1 MISPSVTAKSAPN
14 NFLCS
19 EDDGGGGAGGSG
31 EGGGIVGVGAGPR
44 AQVRVICFAECESE
58 LE

>member
-1 MISPSVTAKSAPN
+1 MISPSVTVESAPN

-19 EDDGGGGAGGSG
+19 EDDGDEGRGRTGGGL
-31 EGGGIVGVGAGPR
+31 GAEAC